1 MKVYLDCFPC
11 FMRQALEAARMA
23 TNDPALQREVLDRV
37 AELLPTVPL
46 DSTPIDIGQL
56 VHRLV
61 REVTGVADP
70 YKEVKKES
78 NDLGLK
84 LYTSLKSQV
93 QSSED
98 PFLTALKIAGAG
110 NIIDFG
116 PKLTLDYNRSIEQI
130 VNDSFTQALQN
141 PLDQAQYR
149 AFKEK
154 LAEVRKILY
163 LGDNTG
169 EIVCD
174 KILIEKLV
182 QRGKKVTF
190 VTRGEPTINDATL
203 ADARYVGLDKVASV
217 MTNGSDAPGTRLV
230 DCSPE
235 FMAAFQSAGL
245 IISKGQGNFEGL
257 SDVPGPIFFLF
268 KVKCPVIA
276 REAGSEIGTVVLKEQ
291 GEKGSADLRHDR
303 DCRFPQT
310 RDANRP

>member
-1 MKVYLDCFPC
+1 
-11 FMRQALEAARMA
+11 MRQALDAARMA
-23 TNDPALQREVLDRV
+23 TDDPAVQREVLDRV
-37 AELLPTVPL
+37 AELLPAVPL
-46 DSTPIDIGQL
+46 DSTPVDMGQP

-61 REVTGVADP
+61 QEVTGVADP
-70 YKEVKKES
+70 YEAVKKES

-84 LYTSLKSQV
+84 FYPTLKSQV
-93 QSSED
+93 QGSED
-98 PFLTALKIAGAG
+98 PLLTALKIAGAG

-116 PKLTLDYNRSIEQI
+116 PKLTVDPNRSIEQI
-130 VNDSFTQALQN
+130 VNNSFTQALQDS
-141 PLDQAQYR
+141 LDSVQYR

-154 LAEVRKILY
+154 LTEVKEILY

-174 KILIEKLV
+174 KILVEELV
-182 QRGKKVTF
+182 RQGKEVTF
-190 VTRGEPTINDATL
+190 VTRGKPTINDATL

-217 MTNGSDAPGTRLV
+217 ITNGSDAPGTRLV

-235 FMAAFQSAGL
+235 FVAAFQSAEL

-276 REAGSEIGTVVLKEQ
+276 REAGAEVGAVVLREQ
-291 GEKGSADLRHDR
+291 TVAKVTPRNELS
-303 DCRFPQT
+303 
-310 RDANRP
+310 